1 MPAYATGARETLRVN
16 EGKEWVRGRV
26 DGACVVS
33 VGWTGV
39 RVCPVCACTS
49 VRMTASIY
57 NMEREKRR
65 GRREQR
71 TKNGR
76 KRRKHHRGKT
86 ETGK

>member
-39 RVCPVCACTS
+39 RVCPVCACAS
-49 VRMTASIY
+49 VRMAASIY
-57 NMEREKRR
+57 SMEREKRR
-65 GRREQR
+65 RRR
-71 TKNGR
+71 TKNQKR
-76 KRRKHHRGKT
+76 KEKKKHHRGKT